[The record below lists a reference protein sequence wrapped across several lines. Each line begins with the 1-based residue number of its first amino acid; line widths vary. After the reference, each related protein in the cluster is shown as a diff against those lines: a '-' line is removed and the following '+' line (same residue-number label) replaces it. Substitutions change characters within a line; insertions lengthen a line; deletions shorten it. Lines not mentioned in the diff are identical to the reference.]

1 MARRAAEQM
10 SVADG
15 ILEAIAGAE
24 DGSLPLEERLAHLA
38 RLRESGVENPAV
50 IDRALIERIMRLHE
64 ALSTVQGQHAE
75 LRQLIQS
82 LTTPPF
88 FTAVYLSTANAP
100 RVQGALVQTGDE
112 RRVVQLGEGVA
123 AEQLMPGDEVFL
135 NHERNFVIAKSS
147 CSSFITGEVA
157 AVSRYTSDGRLVL
170 RSREEEIVVLAT
182 AALRDAGPKAGDGVR
197 FSRAAGLAYEKIEA
211 SKGKE
216 YFLESTPSDTFS
228 EIGGLDREIEQ
239 LKRQLMLHRF
249 YSGMAE
255 RYKVPSKRSALFEGP
270 PGNGKTRVAR
280 ATANWLASLSQS
292 GRAHF
297 INVKPGGL
305 SSMWYGATEQRF
317 REMFR
322 IAREAAED
330 ADTPCVIFFD
340 EVDAIGSQ
348 RGESINRI
356 DDKIL
361 DAFMAELDGLEDRG
375 RIVILAA
382 TNRLGSLDR
391 ALLRP
396 KRLGDL
402 VLHFPQPRAKAARAI
417 LARHMPADIPYASN
431 GHGPD
436 AVREELL
443 DQAVA
448 QLYAQNTETE
458 LAKLTLRDGK
468 HQLVRA
474 ADLVS
479 GAYLESIAQSAL
491 ERACVREAEGGPA
504 GVSGADM
511 STAIS
516 DFFLSAARALT
527 PHNARNYLDLPQ
539 DNDVVRVDLVERKV
553 KNPHRY
559 RVEAA

>member
-1 MARRAAEQM
+1 
-10 SVADG
+10 
-15 ILEAIAGAE
+15 
-24 DGSLPLEERLAHLA
+24 
-38 RLRESGVENPAV
+38 
-50 IDRALIERIMRLHE
+50 
-64 ALSTVQGQHAE
+64 
-75 LRQLIQS
+75 
-82 LTTPPF
+82 
-88 FTAVYLSTANAP
+88 
-100 RVQGALVQTGDE
+100 
-112 RRVVQLGEGVA
+112 
-123 AEQLMPGDEVFL
+123 
-135 NHERNFVIAKSS
+135 
-147 CSSFITGEVA
+147 
-157 AVSRYTSDGRLVL
+157 LVL
-170 RSREEEIVVLAT
+170 RSRDEEIVVLAT
-182 AALRDAGPKAGDGVR
+182 AALRDAGLKAGDGVR

-216 YFLESTPSDTFS
+216 YFLESTPSDTFG

-239 LKRQLMLHRF
+239 LKRQIMLHRF
-249 YSGMAE
+249 YSGTAE

-270 PGNGKTRVAR
+270 PGNGKTKVAR

-292 GRAHF
+292 GRAFF

-340 EVDAIGSQ
+340 EIDSIGSQ

-375 RIVILAA
+375 NIVILAA
-382 TNRLGSLDR
+382 TNRLDSLDR

-402 VLHFPQPRAKAARAI
+402 VLHFPQPRARAARAI
-417 LARHMPADIPYASN
+417 LARHMPADIPYACN

-436 AVREELL
+436 AAREELL

-448 QLYAQNTETE
+448 ELFAQNTDTE
-458 LAKLTLRDGK
+458 LAKLALRDGK

-504 GVSGADM
+504 GVCGADL

-516 DFFLSAARALT
+516 EFFLSAARALT
-527 PHNARNYLDLPQ
+527 PRNARNYLNLPQ

-553 KNPHRY
+553 KNLHRY